1 MACKLA
7 TAKTKSPKEKTTKPV
22 KQKEGILS
30 RDKYKPGDLISSDQF
45 VVMTPGRLL
54 TGYGREAPHNS
65 FHGGTIYQDAASNL
79 VRVQNQVTLGAAETV
94 VGKANF
100 EEWIWNL
107 AGVLASEYHS
117 DNGIF
122 SSEQFRNDCINKRQK
137 QSFSGVGAKH
147 QNARA
152 ERTIQTISYWA
163 RHMMVH
169 AAIHWPSDGA
179 NNIRLWAFAVNHAAW
194 LYNRLPNRNLG
205 WKSPL
210 ELFTES
216 IDDHRDLRRVHVWGC
231 PTFVL
236 EAKLQDGQRIPK
248 FNRRGRMGQF
258 LGFSD
263 QHSSTVGLVR
273 NLATNFVSPQ
283 FHVVFDDLFTSI
295 YNNVRMDDSKLENL
309 FTKLF
314 ETCHE
319 WYGEDSEITGGG
331 NEGIPLEISDQW
343 LTEPEKREKQ
353 GRIEIERKRRVKA
366 QREID
371 EEFERL
377 NKEFTPPDPFAS
389 EEPPDRAVVSD
400 DDSSDDSDLEDD
412 PGVTTPEGDPP
423 PREPMGV
430 SPGTPPH
437 ASPRA
442 PSSVK
447 PPRRSRRVRRGDY
460 DPTTEGLERHSDF
473 QRVNQSLVTERMR
486 DSTYMNDHRD
496 KFTCSFEGRK
506 QTPGQV
512 RRSRKKRAYKARL
525 FRRKL
530 SEANQTFGSTEW
542 EVPTVDSLIKS
553 DFAQFVHF
561 AASDAGFDGT
571 VDSLVANWLHPLM
584 LQAKSKSN
592 SEDNPDWLKAM
603 NGPFA
608 EEYWEAACIEIETLE
623 KIDAWDV
630 VERTPEMNVLP
641 STWAFK
647 CKRYPDGLIKKFK
660 ARFCARG
667 DRQIEGVDFFETYAP
682 VVQWT
687 TVRLML
693 ILECLLDLTS
703 KQGDVTCAL
712 FYMRSYQMMKWYT
725 SLCRGAL
732 LSLIVRVVP
741 RFSD

>member
-1 MACKLA
+1 MIVSEWAYARWEEAKMREHQARLDMAYYEAIVHSKGRPRFELYQPDISLISNKISRLGPGGIPFEHSFDPFDLISPTADLDETVQILMARAGDFRRSYHGLIGGDAWTTPLIWDTGASTGLTPFRSDFCSDFQVVNMPIQAVGSTQTVTGRGTVLRRFKTRSGETRYLGSLAYYMPDADIRLESPQSVFQGLGGGFARVDGYNVEWHMPDGEIIDIPIDPRSNLPVLHDFVCSADEFEKFGPAHAHQANAEPHVIYPLTPSERSLPSANHATVNNKPSKPPKPKFDDLSEEHKNLHCCGCAASPDNQNLSGPQRELLLWHSKLCLNMRDLQKLMRARVVRDQAGSEVERLPPVIPTEYKSTRNLKPDQYPVCMACKLA

-231 PTFVL
+231 PSFVL

-314 ETCHE
+314 ETCRE
-319 WYGEDSEITGGG
+319 WYGEDSEI
-331 NEGIPLEISDQW
+331 LY
-343 LTEPEKREKQ
+343 
-353 GRIEIERKRRVKA
+353 VA
-366 QREID
+366 Q
-371 EEFERL
+371 
-377 NKEFTPPDPFAS
+377 
-389 EEPPDRAVVSD
+389 
-400 DDSSDDSDLEDD
+400 
-412 PGVTTPEGDPP
+412 
-423 PREPMGV
+423 
-430 SPGTPPH
+430 
-437 ASPRA
+437 
-442 PSSVK
+442 
-447 PPRRSRRVRRGDY
+447 
-460 DPTTEGLERHSDF
+460 
-473 QRVNQSLVTERMR
+473 
-486 DSTYMNDHRD
+486 
-496 KFTCSFEGRK
+496 
-506 QTPGQV
+506 
-512 RRSRKKRAYKARL
+512 
-525 FRRKL
+525 
-530 SEANQTFGSTEW
+530 
-542 EVPTVDSLIKS
+542 
-553 DFAQFVHF
+553 
-561 AASDAGFDGT
+561 
-571 VDSLVANWLHPLM
+571 
-584 LQAKSKSN
+584 
-592 SEDNPDWLKAM
+592 
-603 NGPFA
+603 
-608 EEYWEAACIEIETLE
+608 
-623 KIDAWDV
+623 
-630 VERTPEMNVLP
+630 
-641 STWAFK
+641 
-647 CKRYPDGLIKKFK
+647 
-660 ARFCARG
+660 
-667 DRQIEGVDFFETYAP
+667 
-682 VVQWT
+682 
-687 TVRLML
+687 
-693 ILECLLDLTS
+693 
-703 KQGDVTCAL
+703 
-712 FYMRSYQMMKWYT
+712 
-725 SLCRGAL
+725 
-732 LSLIVRVVP
+732 
-741 RFSD
+741 